1 MRQNDIFCSNQI
13 FWQKICWGGGFLYFC
28 STNQNITL
36 MSNIKCPK
44 CGSEQIHAGNRGFS
58 TGKAVAGTLIAGP
71 VAGGLAG
78 AVGSGKVKLTCLKC
92 GHTFNPGDKPQQLPQ
107 AKWTKRSLKRWLT
120 LTAVVAILCIILAIN
135 NSSFGWIA
143 LSLFGYLVASVIIIE
158 SK

>member
-1 MRQNDIFCSNQI
+1 M
-13 FWQKICWGGGFLYFC
+13 YFC

-107 AKWTKRSLKRWLT
+107 AKWTKRSLKRWLV
-120 LTAVVAILCIILAIN
+120 LMAAYILVMVLIFINDWSLWWILITA
-135 NSSFGWIA
+135 FIA
-143 LSLFGYLVASVIIIE
+143 LVASVIIIE

>member
-1 MRQNDIFCSNQI
+1 
-13 FWQKICWGGGFLYFC
+13 
-28 STNQNITL
+28 

-58 TGKAVAGTLIAGP
+58 AGKAVAGTLIAGP

-107 AKWTKRSLKRWLT
+107 AKWTKRSLKRWLI
-120 LTAVVAILCIILAIN
+120 LMGVYAVVMALIFIN
-135 NSSFGWIA
+135 DWSMWWIVITA
-143 LSLFGYLVASVIIIE
+143 FIALVASVIILE